1 MSLPQPLPRVPTA
14 EEVVPSMQKI
24 IYQWQ
29 TLRDQILKTTTPSTA
44 TFSNTMLPL
53 AQLENALGGETGMI
67 YMLQYGSPFLEVQEA
82 FNRAHKLYLEALALW
97 GADEPFFRLLQA
109 AKEKPEF
116 QTLDPESQHLLEKEL
131 LKYKHSG
138 HGILVPEDVEVYLK
152 RRTEIEELLRTFNQN
167 VTMENGGVSFTL
179 EELAGVPDDELAK
192 WLDDSEGA
200 TDGHEKRKFVPFAN
214 GGTRAVLAY
223 ADQSETR
230 KKMFLADDLKLEKNK
245 TILEEIVKRR
255 AKQAQMLKYPT
266 HADFRIEIR
275 MAKTTAWV
283 KTFLSRLKET
293 LVPLGRD
300 EIVALQHRRLEDLQR
315 REIQQVGDGFPP
327 WDKSYYTRLVKN
339 DLEIDHQ
346 KISEFFPLEQTAS
359 GMLNIFASLLGLRFD
374 LIPSESLP
382 ADVLWHD
389 AVQLYSVWDT
399 HDDGFLGYLY
409 LDLLWRENKYR
420 GNQSVN
426 IECGY
431 LRPDGTRHCPS
442 TILMCSFPAPN
453 SKSCA
458 LLKHDQVVTLF
469 HEMGHGIH
477 DLLAKSKYSRF
488 HGYRLPPDF
497 GEMPSILLEN
507 WCWMKDV
514 LCGLSC
520 HYTTLSETYLADWRN
535 KNPGSPDPVKTIPGH
550 LVDSLIKNRYY
561 NAGLYYLHQ
570 LTVSAFDFHIHSL
583 GTDQDLADL
592 DIGKLWYDLREEL
605 ESMDFS
611 ECRSG
616 FEFVTFSHLASG
628 YDVGYYAYLC
638 CTAMAQDLFL
648 STFAHDPYNKETW
661 ARYRRG
667 ILEYGGTQQDL
678 LKMLES
684 FLGRPPNIDVIIP
697 GGLNTRGP
705 SHLESQDRI
714 EGQD

>member
-1 MSLPQPLPRVPTA
+1 MSDPSTKEAIKMSLPQPLPRVLTA
-14 EEVVPSMQKI
+14 EEVVPSMQRI
-24 IYQWQ
+24 LCQWQ

-53 AQLENALGGETGMI
+53 AQLENTLGGETGMI

-82 FNRAHKLYLEALALW
+82 FDRAHKLYLEALALW

-152 RRTEIEELLRTFNQN
+152 QRTEIEELLRTFNQN

-192 WLDDSEGA
+192 WLDDSEVA
-200 TDGHEKRKFVPFAN
+200 TDEHEKRKFVPFAN

-223 ADQSETR
+223 ADRPETR

-283 KTFLSRLKET
+283 KTLLSRLKET

-300 EIVALQHRRLEDLQR
+300 EIAALQHRRLEDLQR
-315 REIQQVGDGFPP
+315 RGIQQVGDGFPP
-327 WDKSYYTRLVKN
+327 WDKSYYTRLVKK
-339 DLEIDHQ
+339 DLAIDHQ
-346 KISEFFPLEQTAS
+346 KISEFFPLEQTAI

-382 ADVLWHD
+382 AGVLWHD
-389 AVQLYSVWDT
+389 TVQLYSVWDT
-399 HDDGFLGYLY
+399 NDDGFLGYLY
-409 LDLLWRENKYR
+409 LDLLWREYKYR

-488 HGYRLPPDF
+488 HG
-497 GEMPSILLEN
+497 ES
-507 WCWMKDV
+507 
-514 LCGLSC
+514 
-520 HYTTLSETYLADWRN
+520 YLADWRN
-535 KNPGSPDPVKTIPGH
+535 KNPGSPDPVKTIPGN
-550 LVDSLIKNRYY
+550 LVDSLIQHRYY

-583 GTDQDLADL
+583 STDQDLVDL

-605 ESMDFS
+605 ECMDFS

-697 GGLNTRGP
+697 GVLNSQGP
-705 SHLESQDRI
+705 
-714 EGQD
+714 